1 VTAQS
6 YLVIGGGI
14 VGAASALRLKAAG
27 FDVTLIDPGDPR
39 RGASFGNIGHIAAEQ
54 TEPLASREMLL
65 SFPKKLY
72 AFGGPLDFRFQ
83 DARLWAPWAL
93 RFAAACD
100 GKTFAR
106 GAEALGELQSQTLD
120 AWQRLAALA
129 GAPHLVK
136 ASGHAVVWM
145 SAGKADEA
153 MAAWRRAKIG
163 STRFR
168 DMTRVELAAYGGV
181 MRQPPA
187 AGIVF
192 SGTGQFSEPQ
202 AVRDGL
208 LASFAQRGGVIA
220 KGQVMRVV
228 AGATS
233 VVATLEDGR
242 TLTAGGALIS
252 CGAWS
257 PALMQQLGAT
267 APVIA
272 ERGYSIQSG
281 EHRWP
286 ETLLS
291 TVFEER
297 SMVITRF
304 TSGLRASS
312 FLELGDP
319 DAPGDPRKWRWL
331 QEQLRDLG
339 VAFSATPDRWVGPRP
354 TLPDYLPAIGRLE
367 RSPSVLY
374 AFGHQHL
381 GMTLAAVTSELIE
394 ALATGAPAPVDMAA
408 FRVERFA

>member
-14 VGAASALRLKAAG
+14 VGSASALRLKAAG
-27 FDVTLIDPGDPR
+27 FDVTLIDVGDPR

-54 TEPLASREMLL
+54 TEPLASRETLL
-65 SFPKKLY
+65 SFPKRLY

-83 DARLWAPWAL
+83 DARLWVPWAL

-100 GKTFAR
+100 ARTFAR
-106 GAEALGELQSQTLD
+106 GAEALGELQGQTLA
-120 AWQRLAALA
+120 AWQRLAELA
-129 GAPHLVK
+129 GAPHLVR
-136 ASGHAVVWM
+136 ATGNAVVWM
-145 SAGKADEA
+145 SAQTADAA
-153 MAAWRRAKIG
+153 MAQWRRARIG
-163 STRFR
+163 NTRFR
-168 DMTRVELAAYGGV
+168 ELSRTELSAYGGV
-181 MRQPPA
+181 MRTPPA

-192 SGTGQFSEPQ
+192 TGTGQFSEPQ

-208 LASFAQRGGVIA
+208 LAAFRARGGMVES
-220 KGQVMRVV
+220 GRVV
-228 AGATS
+228 RLQAAATN
-233 VVATLEDGR
+233 VVATLATGETRSADGV
-242 TLTAGGALIS
+242 LIA

-257 PALMQQLGAT
+257 SAVMAQFGVT

-272 ERGYSIQSG
+272 ERGYSIQSA

-286 ETLLS
+286 ESLLS

-312 FLELGDP
+312 FLEFG
-319 DAPGDPRKWRWL
+319 APEAAGDPRKWRWL
-331 QEQLRDLG
+331 QAQLRDLG
-339 VAFSATPDRWVGPRP
+339 ISFSATPDCWVGPRP

-367 RSPSVLY
+367 SNPRVLY

-394 ALATGAPAPVDMAA
+394 ALATGAPAPIDMAA
-408 FRVERFA
+408 FKVERFR